1 MDIVFI
7 RDLQIDTVIGVFE
20 WERNIR
26 QTLLLDIDMA
36 TDIRPAATTDDLAK
50 TLDYKAV
57 SDAVT
62 ELVQKSE
69 FQLVETLAETVAGLI
84 QNDFN
89 VPWVKLVVSKPGA
102 VPTAKTVGVMI
113 ERGEKRN
120 A

>member
-7 RDLQIDTVIGVFE
+7 RDLQIDTVIGVYE
-20 WERNIR
+20 WERQIR
-26 QTLLLDIDMA
+26 QSLFLDIDMA
-36 TDIRPAATTDDLAK
+36 TDIRPAAASDDLSK

-62 ELVQKSE
+62 ELVQKSQ
-69 FQLVETLAETVAGLI
+69 FQLVETLAERVAALI

-89 VPWVKLVVSKPGA
+89 VPWLKLVVSKPGA

-113 ERGEKRN
+113 ERGEKPH